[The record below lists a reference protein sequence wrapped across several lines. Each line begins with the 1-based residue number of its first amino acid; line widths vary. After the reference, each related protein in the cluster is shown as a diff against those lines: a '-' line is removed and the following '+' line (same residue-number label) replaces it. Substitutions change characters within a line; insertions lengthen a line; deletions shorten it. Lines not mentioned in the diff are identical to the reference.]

1 MLHDGYSVSYG
12 VTTSDQSGLP
22 LTTHDGVPVE
32 PPTSAGRALQ
42 LLLKRLLIDLPM
54 TSIALLVLSPLLI
67 GVALAVRFSGSG
79 PAFVLHE
86 RVGLN
91 GRTFWVRR
99 FRTESDADRRPTRV
113 GTWLRATG
121 IDELPQLW
129 NVLLGD
135 MAMVGPHPVAPGV
148 RAAGD
153 TVPYSDYRYRVRP
166 GLAGWAQINAP
177 HGTADDIAAARQQI
191 DHDCAYV
198 QNFSLFLDVTI
209 IFRTIVRESRAGL
222 GF

>member
-1 MLHDGYSVSYG
+1 MLGDGYAVSYG

-22 LTTHDGVPVE
+22 LTAHDGVPVE

-54 TSIALLVLSPLLI
+54 TAIALLVLSPLLI
-67 GVALAVRFSGSG
+67 GVALAIRLSSAG
-79 PAFVLHE
+79 PVFVAHE
-86 RVGLN
+86 RVGL
-91 GRTFWVRR
+91 GGQTFRALR
-99 FRTESDADRRPTRV
+99 FRTGSDADRRSTGV
-113 GTWLRATG
+113 GTWLEATG

-129 NVLLGD
+129 NVLAGD
-135 MAMVGPHPVAPGV
+135 MALVGPHPVAPGV

-153 TVPYSDYRYRVRP
+153 VVPYSDYRYRARP
-166 GLAGWAQINAP
+166 GLTGWAQINAP
-177 HGTADDIAAARQQI
+177 YGTADDVATARQQI

-198 QNFSLFLDVTI
+198 QNFSLLLDVTI